1 MGNTEPLVIIDGS
14 PVLQGPGGGLSG
26 LNPRDIAS
34 IEVVKD
40 VSSLALY
47 GVRGA
52 NGVILVK
59 TKAAASQ

>member
-1 MGNTEPLVIIDGS
+1 MVIVDGT
-14 PVLQGPGGGLSG
+14 PVILGPGGGLTG

-40 VSSLALY
+40 VTSLALY

-59 TKAAASQ
+59 TKAGSQ